1 VRDKSLNFFKLMSTI
16 MINIIVLYSN
26 FITIQIQHANTNY
39 QLDKMQK
46 NADKTCAKKEMIN
59 LII

>member
-1 VRDKSLNFFKLMSTI
+1 

-26 FITIQIQHANTNY
+26 FIIIQIQHANTNY
-39 QLDKMQK
+39 QPDKMQK